1 MFSKIINQFCNF
13 TTSITS
19 RITTFSFTPFLLV
32 GGINDPIE
40 QYDIGSFTI
49 FNFLFYP
56 VYLHLLVVVL
66 LIIFLTTRIKIN
78 VWGYVNFK
86 LFNFVRDLFISVFG
100 KEKQKLFP
108 FFYYTFLFLLI
119 NNVLGMLPWS
129 YTLTAQLTVACFFSI
144 TGLGGLILLS
154 IQQKGWR
161 FFELFSPVA
170 PKPLLH
176 FLIVVEFVS
185 FLIRFISL
193 AVRLFANMV
202 AGHALLK
209 ILLLFLVVISA
220 SFSTLALVGSLLGFV
235 AILAVFILEVFIA
248 FLQAYV
254 FVFLLLIYAKE
265 LL

>member
-1 MFSKIINQFCNF
+1 MFFNPKYFSNV
-13 TTSITS
+13 TT
-19 RITTFSFTPFLLV
+19 RITRILSFSFTPFLLS
-32 GGINDPIE
+32 INISDPIE

-56 VYLHLLVVVL
+56 VYLHFLVVVAL
-66 LIIFLTTRIKIN
+66 LVFLTTRIKIN
-78 VWGYVNFK
+78 ALGYINFK

-119 NNVLGMLPWS
+119 NNLLGMLPWS
-129 YTLTAQLTVACFFSI
+129 YTLTSQLTVACFFSI
-144 TGLGGLILLS
+144 TGLGGLIMLS
-154 IQQKGWR
+154 VQQKGWR

-176 FLIVVEFVS
+176 FLIIVEFVS

-220 SFSTLALVGSLLGFV
+220 SLSAVAFVGGLIGFV
-235 AILAVFILEVFIA
+235 AILAVFVLEVFIA

-265 LL
+265 LLQ